1 MKELMKFTNESFGE
15 IRGCLIN
22 NEPWLVG
29 KDVVEKL
36 GYDID
41 KVSYSKYIKKNCN
54 EEDYVLLNKENYKY
68 YNIDY
73 KLLGQRGGYIINENG
88 LIKLIEGTEI
98 LSNIEKEN
106 ILNFM
111 IDLGII
117 NNKYN
122 ILVKQRKEIGFLTTL
137 EESLT
142 PFRINGVRQYSILNY
157 RIDYYIPSLN
167 IAIEYDE
174 NCHKNYSYE
183 NQELRQKKLE
193 DKLGC
198 KFIRVSDKNS
208 DAYNIGFVINEI
220 LKQYKIS
227 LQ

>member
-1 MKELMKFTNESFGE
+1 MMFSEVWDIKKEIGEQHYQEKCKKDGVFKIPIIDCLGRKQMTNIIDNKNIS
-15 IRGCLIN
+15 ILIT
-22 NEPWLVG
+22 
-29 KDVVEKL
+29 
-36 GYDID
+36 
-41 KVSYSKYIKKNCN
+41 YSKNKTEKYKKSFRKWLIK
-54 EEDYVLLNKENYKY
+54 E
-68 YNIDY
+68 
-73 KLLGQRGGYIINENG
+73 GIINE
-88 LIKLIEGTEI
+88 ICVE
-98 LSNIEKEN
+98 LS
-106 ILNFM
+106 
-111 IDLGII
+111 
-117 NNKYN
+117 
-122 ILVKQRKEIGFLTTL
+122 RKEIEFLTAL
-137 EESLT
+137 EEALI

-183 NQELRQKKLE
+183 NQELRQKKIE
-193 DKLGC
+193 DKLEC